1 LLAETLKDHAL
12 SSSGSCPLYYF
23 PEISGGQGKE
33 NAEDACHGHFVGGA
47 FDRNTDTPPANGDTE
62 DSARL
67 QAMMKEAFDKGL
79 EQGRAE
85 IIAARQEKLDRAAA
99 ALEAAVEEMERI
111 RQQDLARMETE
122 TVRLALAVAE
132 KIIGDQAEQG
142 KAIEHVIKAAM
153 EKVSDPRHLILRL
166 NPKDVDTVR
175 EANRQLHPA
184 DDAGTAFRLE
194 TDPGIQRGGCI
205 IETKLGDVD
214 ARIDQQIRIVKELLT
229 AELSKHVAKD

>member
-1 LLAETLKDHAL
+1 LLANSLKDHPL
-12 SSSGSCPLYYF
+12 SSSGSCSLYYF
-23 PEISGGQGKE
+23 PEISGDEVKNNGK
-33 NAEDACHGHFVGGA
+33 DACHGHFVSGALDRDAGG
-47 FDRNTDTPPANGDTE
+47 PPANDDAE

-67 QAMMKEAFDKGL
+67 QSMMKEAFEKGL

-85 IIAARQEKLDRAAA
+85 IIAAQQEKFDQAAA
-99 ALEAAVEEMERI
+99 ALEAAETEMVRA

-142 KAIEHVIKAAM
+142 KVIEHVVKAAM
-153 EKVSDPRHLILRL
+153 DKVSDPRHLSLRL
-166 NPKDVDTVR
+166 NPKDIDAIHEVKED
-175 EANRQLHPA
+175 LHLF

-194 TDPGIQRGGCI
+194 ADPSIQRGGCI

-214 ARIDQQIRIVKELLT
+214 ARIDQQIRIVRELLL
-229 AELSKHVAKD
+229 AELPKPAARD